1 MAAQKPQRKTRRQT
15 FVDKVRPFAYL
26 SPALITIAVLSLVPA
41 LWTLYVAFTNYGLYH
56 MRDYHWIGLGNF
68 VEILTGPTRKVFL
81 PVFAW
86 TLAFAIGTTLI
97 NYTLG
102 LVLALLLNNEHMRE
116 SRIYRTLL
124 IVPWALPS
132 TITILSW
139 TGLLNKSFGAINGM
153 LAAISVSP
161 VPWLTDAT
169 WAKISM
175 LLVNLWLGFPFM
187 MTLSLGGLQA
197 IPKELYEAA
206 DIDGAGSWPRFRYV
220 TFPQL
225 MSITLPL
232 LIGSFSFNFNN
243 FGIVYLLTGG
253 GPPRL
258 DTALAG
264 TTDNLATMTYN
275 YTMVYQRFGL
285 AAAMGILMFLLV
297 GTLSYVQMRMTR
309 AFEEVD

>member
-1 MAAQKPQRKTRRQT
+1 MSPENTVPPRTRKSLIEH
-15 FVDKVRPFAYL
+15 VRPFAYM
-26 SPALITIAVLSLVPA
+26 SPALITIAVFSLLPA
-41 LWTLYVAFTNYGLYH
+41 LWTIYIAFTNYGLYH
-56 MRDYHWIGLGNF
+56 MRDYHLIGLGNF
-68 VEILTGPTRKVFL
+68 IEIFTGPTRKVFL

-86 TLAFAIGTTLI
+86 TFLFAVVTTLF
-97 NYTLG
+97 NYALG
-102 LVLALLLNNEHMRE
+102 LFLAILLNNEHMHE
-116 SRIYRTLL
+116 SRLYRTLL

-139 TGLLNKSFGAINGM
+139 TGLLNKSFGALNHI
-153 LAAISVSP
+153 LATLSISP
-161 VPWLTDAT
+161 VPWLTDPT

-187 MTLSLGGLQA
+187 MTLNLGGLQA

-206 DIDGAGSWPRFRYV
+206 DIDGAGFWARFRYV

-225 MSITLPL
+225 LSITLPL
-232 LIGSFSFNFNN
+232 LIGSFAFNFNN

-264 TTDNLATMTYN
+264 STDNLATMTYN

-285 AAAMGILMFLLV
+285 SAAMGILMFLMV
-297 GTLSYVQMRMTR
+297 GTLSYVQMRMSR